1 MIFDNDKRPEEDY
14 DDELWDKEDD
24 GIFIT
29 DDDDSG
35 ADFTDEG
42 PDESEAVAPSGQ
54 TQEPGD
60 EDDGAAGH
68 DAAPGEE
75 DEDYYS
81 DPDPRRDEGKK
92 RTGIFGLARH
102 GEDEDGDNDFYTSDV
117 EPPKPPKQPK
127 PILDPEDPDY
137 WIEEESD
144 ISAIIHKPRKA
155 WKWWLSAAVAA
166 IIVIIGCWV
175 WFMRPYVDEAV
186 KYGYIKT
193 MERRGSL
200 VKTFEGVLI
209 PYRELGDPTPTYFEE
224 IPFSVESDSLAA
236 QMKRMMLGC
245 VPVRLEYKC
254 YHKALPWKGEA
265 RMIVVKADTA
275 DQSKILP
282 PEYQWRRE

>member
-1 MIFDNDKRPEEDY
+1 MIFDNDERPEEDY
-14 DDELWDKEDD
+14 DDELWDKEDEGVFLPED
-24 GIFIT
+24 DDAAPDHDAGS
-29 DDDDSG
+29 DDAVPYDDVHDDDAHGDDDS
-35 ADFTDEG
+35 DE
-42 PDESEAVAPSGQ
+42 
-54 TQEPGD
+54 
-60 EDDGAAGH
+60 EDS
-68 DAAPGEE
+68 GEE
-75 DEDYYS
+75 EDYYS
-81 DPDPRRDEGKK
+81 EPETRNDEGRK
-92 RTGIFGLARH
+92 RTGLFGLGGDA
-102 GEDEDGDNDFYTSDV
+102 EDDDNDFYTSDV
-117 EPPKPPKQPK
+117 ETPKPPKSVKPK
-127 PILDPEDPDY
+127 LDPEDPDY

-144 ISAIIHKPRKA
+144 IAAIIHKPRKA
-155 WKWWLSAAVAA
+155 WKWWLSAVVTALLL
-166 IIVIIGCWV
+166 IVGCWV

-209 PYRELGDPTPTYFEE
+209 PYRELGDPTPFYFEE

-265 RMIVVKADTA
+265 RMVVVKADTA

-282 PEYQWRRE
+282 PEYQWHHD